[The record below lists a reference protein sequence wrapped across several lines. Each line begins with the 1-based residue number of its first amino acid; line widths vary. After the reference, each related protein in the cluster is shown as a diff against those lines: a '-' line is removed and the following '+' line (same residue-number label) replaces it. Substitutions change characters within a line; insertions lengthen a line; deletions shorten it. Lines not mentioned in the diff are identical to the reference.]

1 MPKVGMEPL
10 RRSALVQATIHEIG
24 AAHTLD
30 VTVGQIAKRAGM
42 STALA
47 HHYFGGK
54 DQIFLAAMRH
64 ILSDYRA
71 EVLARIAEAS
81 TPRDRVAAIIIASF
95 DETCFAPATV
105 SAWMTLYAASRTNVG
120 TQALLRI
127 YQRRLRSNLTHAL
140 RQISAQ
146 PETDADTLAA
156 LIDGHYLRAALSEN
170 GTAAHAKHSVLS
182 TLDLLLK
189 ASAK

>member
-10 RRSALVQATIHEIG
+10 RRSALVQATIEEIG
-24 AAHTLD
+24 NAHTLD

-64 ILSDYRA
+64 ILAEYRA
-71 EVLARIAEAS
+71 EVLTRLAVAS
-81 TPRDRVAAIIIASF
+81 SARDRAAAIIIASF

-105 SAWMTLYAASRTNVG
+105 SAWMTLYAGARTNRG
-120 TQALLRI
+120 TARLLRI
-127 YQRRLRSNLTHAL
+127 YQRRLRSNLSHAL
-140 RQISAQ
+140 RGISVD
-146 PETDADTLAA
+146 PVRDADTLAA
-156 LIDGHYLRAALSEN
+156 LIDGLYLRAALSED
-170 GTAAHAKHSVLS
+170 GDAAAARQSALS
-182 TLDLLLK
+182 TLDHLLR
-189 ASAK
+189 APR